1 MTQPSAAL
9 SEIERVIRNIPDFP
23 KPGIQFKDITPLL
36 ADARLFSNSI
46 DLLADNH
53 KPGMVDAVVGIDARG
68 FMFAAAAAIKLQAGF
83 VPIRKKGKL
92 PYQTHEQ
99 EYDLEYGTATVAVHV
114 DALKPGSRVLL
125 IDDLLATGGTAAAAA
140 ALVQRLG
147 ARILEI
153 SFLIELSF
161 LGGRQK
167 LKDYPVRSL
176 VVY

>member
-1 MTQPSAAL
+1 MTQTQSAR
-9 SEIERVIRNIPDFP
+9 SDIERAIRNIPDFP

-36 ADARLFSNSI
+36 ADARLFSSSI
-46 DLLADNH
+46 ELMLNDYR
-53 KPGMVDAVVGIDARG
+53 PGMVDSVVGIDARG
-68 FMFAAAAAIKLQAGF
+68 FIFAAAAAMKLQAGF

-99 EYDLEYGTATVAVHV
+99 DYALEYGTSTVCVHV

-140 ALVQRLG
+140 ALVHRLG
-147 ARILEI
+147 AKILEI

-161 LGGRQK
+161 LNGRDK
-167 LKDYPVRSL
+167 LKGYPIRSL

>member
-1 MTQPSAAL
+1 MIQTLPTR
-9 SEIERVIRNIPDFP
+9 SELERAIRNIPDFP
-23 KPGIQFKDITPLL
+23 KAGIQFKDITPVL
-36 ADARLFSNSI
+36 ADARLFAGTV
-46 DLLADNH
+46 DLLIDGY

-68 FMFAAAAAIKLQAGF
+68 FIFAAAAALKLEAGF

-99 EYDLEYGTATVAVHV
+99 DYALEYGTATIAVHV

-140 ALVQRLG
+140 ALVKTLG
-147 ARILEI
+147 AQILEI
-153 SFLIELSF
+153 AFLIELSF
-161 LGGRQK
+161 LNGREK
-167 LKDYPVRSL
+167 LKQYPLRSL